1 MKSNPKKNLF
11 WRLMRAEQ
19 NTVAGHED
27 FVTEAFASVL
37 VTDPALGKYIFEA
50 LLGVSLGPSSEI
62 FFKTQSGYSS
72 SRVGSSSIDLEVRS
86 KSCLIFIENK
96 IEAKL
101 NQYVIEA
108 ENKDEQELINQ
119 LQKYDIVLSEMGPEE
134 PVDRHLIAI
143 GQVPLETQSST
154 LTFYRLQAFWWDI
167 YVLIQSYLS
176 SSTRRN
182 SEHEI
187 EFWLAREF
195 LRFMEFGKLS
205 QPSPIRK
212 NRFEPSDATRLLAD
226 AIQKAGGFT
235 HARRAQSGRGFS
247 IRKDGRSYVVWF
259 TEIGELRVFEVS
271 AGALMPTPMEA
282 DFWTASVD
290 DQANCLVRIIKEIPV
305 LDRDSSARVDLDSAL
320 NQFHENY
327 ELANYIVKK
336 ILERWPQNPETGRG
350 VSKVKEI
357 RMSVSSF
364 RVAVA
369 PYSEFERLILIF
381 GADRVPK
388 VAGEIESL
396 IPDMSLELHITSEQI
411 NIPLRS
417 IGTKESADRVLN
429 VISALSEK
437 YEE

>member
-1 MKSNPKKNLF
+1 MKSSPKENLF

-37 VTDPALGKYIFEA
+37 VTDPALGKHIFES
-50 LLGVSLGPSSEI
+50 LLDVSLGPPGKI
-62 FFKTQSGYSS
+62 LFKTQSGYSS
-72 SRVGSSSIDLEVRS
+72 SRVGSSSIDLEVRTE
-86 KSCLIFIENK
+86 SCLIFVENK

-134 PVDRHLIAI
+134 PADRHLIAI
-143 GQVPLETQSST
+143 GQVPLEKQSSV
-154 LTFYRLQAFWWDI
+154 LKFYRRQVFWWDI

-176 SSTRRN
+176 SSTGN
-182 SEHEI
+182 SDHEI
-187 EFWLAREF
+187 ESWLAREF

-205 QPSPIRK
+205 QPMSIRK
-212 NRFEPSDATRLLAD
+212 DYFEPSDATRLLAD
-226 AIQKAGGFT
+226 AIQRAGGF
-235 HARRAQSGRGFS
+235 ADANRAQSGRGFS
-247 IRKDGRSYVVWF
+247 IKKDERSYVVWF
-259 TEIGELRVFEVS
+259 TEIGELRVFEIS
-271 AGALMPTPMEA
+271 SGALKPPPMDS

-290 DQANCLVRIIKEIPV
+290 DQANCLTRIIKEIPG

-336 ILERWPQNPETGRG
+336 ILERWPQNPETGKG

-357 RMSVSSF
+357 RMSVGSF

-369 PYSEFERLILIF
+369 PYATFERLILIF
-381 GADRVPK
+381 GADRVPE
-388 VAGEIESL
+388 VAGEIESM
-396 IPDMSLELHITSEQI
+396 IPGMSLELHITSEQI

-417 IGTKESADRVLN
+417 IGTLENADRVLN
-429 VISALSEK
+429 VISALSDK